1 MRQSGPEQSLAFKR
15 CAISKD
21 FSILA
26 WWSKPLRMTQ
36 LQLNS
41 KEYLGEVEQEDDLL
55 MGVMSLATVGR

>member
-1 MRQSGPEQSLAFKR
+1 
-15 CAISKD
+15 
-21 FSILA
+21 
-26 WWSKPLRMTQ
+26 MTQ